1 MIILSHPTGNANVRA
16 VLEAF
21 ARKDALESYSTT
33 LASHPQSLI
42 SKVGLSSI
50 YNELQRRSYS
60 NQINPYIQDYPIPE
74 IVRLLA
80 TKLNLKFLT
89 RHETG
94 KFLVDGIYRYL
105 DKKVSESLEKNKN
118 SNVKGVYA
126 YEDGALETF
135 RIAKKEG
142 ITTFYDLPIAYWETG
157 SKLMKEESERYP
169 LWSKTLAGGIKDS
182 PEKLA
187 RKTKELELADVVI
200 GPGSFVMDSLP
211 KWAQAKTRIIS
222 PFGSPIVKEMPDV
235 QKNDKE
241 PLRIL
246 FVGSMGQRKGLAD
259 LFEAFKLL
267 GKTSQIK
274 LIVLGSLREP
284 LSFYKSRF
292 SDFDYEPGRSHSQVL
307 KLMRSCDVL
316 CLPSIVEGRA
326 LVMQEAMS
334 QGLPLLITPNTG
346 GADLV
351 AQEGAGFL
359 VPIRSPEKI
368 AEKLEWFIKN
378 RSELPSMRREAH
390 LRSQKYTWVNYC
402 KKLFRNNWLKY

>member
-94 KFLVDGIYRYL
+94 KFSVDGIYRYL

-211 KWAQAKTRIIS
+211 KWAQAKTRII
-222 PFGSPIVKEMPDV
+222 
-235 QKNDKE
+235 
-241 PLRIL
+241 
-246 FVGSMGQRKGLAD
+246 
-259 LFEAFKLL
+259 
-267 GKTSQIK
+267 
-274 LIVLGSLREP
+274 
-284 LSFYKSRF
+284 
-292 SDFDYEPGRSHSQVL
+292 
-307 KLMRSCDVL
+307 
-316 CLPSIVEGRA
+316 
-326 LVMQEAMS
+326 
-334 QGLPLLITPNTG
+334 
-346 GADLV
+346 
-351 AQEGAGFL
+351 
-359 VPIRSPEKI
+359 
-368 AEKLEWFIKN
+368 
-378 RSELPSMRREAH
+378 
-390 LRSQKYTWVNYC
+390 
-402 KKLFRNNWLKY
+402 